1 MQKSPYSVLG
11 LKDDATQEQI
21 DNAYYNL
28 KQQYEAKLFEEGEV
42 GMEASK
48 KLAELERAYSD
59 CIEDLNKRV
68 SYDNYGGTYGMVE
81 DLIRQGKINEA
92 QKQLDA
98 IEPRDA
104 EWHYMQAVIY
114 YKRNWHIESK
124 KQLELAV
131 ALDPGNAK

>member
-1 MQKSPYSVLG
+1 M
-11 LKDDATQEQI
+11 KDDATHEQI
-21 DNAYYNL
+21 DGAYYTR
-28 KQQYEAKLFEEGEV
+28 KQQCEAKLFEEGEV

-114 YKRNWHIESK
+114 YKRKWHIESK
-124 KQLELAV
+124 KKPELAV